1 MINMKSLK
9 LSLRDSSSALFG
21 IFLILW
27 AVLSLLQARFTPINS
42 DEAYYWMYSR
52 YLAWG
57 YFDHPPMIALMIK
70 IGYFFFKNELGVR
83 LMGILL
89 QLVSFYL
96 IWCMIDSELRKKK
109 ENVFLLILIICSLPV
124 FNIFGFIATPDSPL
138 LFFTALFLFVY
149 RKFEQNNTWKYTI
162 ILGIV
167 MAVIMY
173 SKYHGALLIIFVVLS
188 NLKLLKNPKFYIAAI
203 LAIVLFFPHIYWQYS
218 NGFPSIKYHLV
229 ERVAGFSLKD
239 VIEYFMNELLTH
251 NPLVFPVVIYLMFR
265 AKNLNSFER
274 TLYYIVIGFFAFFFI
289 SSFRYHVE
297 PQWTAAASIPLVI
310 ILFNNLDDKPKIS
323 AYLKYVTIIS
333 ILLILFLRSAMMIDF
348 LPIDFFRTTYHG
360 TKKWAH
366 DIEKI
371 AGNKPVVFTN
381 SYQRASKYT
390 FYTKK
395 FSYTLNSLSYRKNQF
410 DLWDFEE
417 QLHGK
422 EVLYAPH
429 FLPDYYK
436 LKLEKYITSRG
447 DTIYARDFTDFQS
460 LQKECFVLDKKEYNF
475 SKKEQCLLPMQLY
488 NPYPYQINLKHPVF
502 PVKFQVCFFTNGVLK
517 FNKVFELSEKFRIL
531 SPGDTIKLVGSF
543 KVEDIPA
550 GRYKLAICSE
560 TGIEYIVTNSKFKDV
575 TISE

>member
-1 MINMKSLK
+1 MINMKSVK
-9 LSLRDSSSALFG
+9 LNFRDPASALFL

-27 AVLSLLQARFTPINS
+27 AILSILQARFTPINS

-52 YLAWG
+52 NLDWG
-57 YFDHPPMIALMIK
+57 FFDHPPMIALLIK

-83 LMGILL
+83 LMGVLL
-89 QLVSFYL
+89 QLLSFYL
-96 IWCMIDSELRKKK
+96 IWRLIDSDLKKKK
-109 ENVFLLILIICSLPV
+109 ENVLLLILIISSLPI

-149 RKFEQNNTWKYTI
+149 RKFEQNNTWKYAI
-162 ILGIV
+162 FLGIV
-167 MAVIMY
+167 MAAIMY
-173 SKYHGALLIIFVVLS
+173 SKYHGALLIVFVILS
-188 NLKLLKNPKFYIAAI
+188 NLKLLKNPKFYIAGVLALI
-203 LAIVLFFPHIYWQYS
+203 LFSPHMYWQYS

-239 VIEYFMNELLTH
+239 VIEYFLNALATH
-251 NPLVFPVVIYLMFR
+251 NPLVFPVIIYLMFR
-265 AKNLNSFER
+265 AKRLNGFER
-274 TLYYIVIGFFAFFFI
+274 TLYFVVIGFFAFFLI

-297 PQWTAAASIPLVI
+297 PQWTAVASIPLVI
-310 ILFNNLDDKPKIS
+310 ILFNNLDYKPKIS
-323 AYLKYVTIIS
+323 AYLKYATIIS
-333 ILLILFLRSAMMIDF
+333 IVIILFLRSAMMIDF

-360 TKKWAH
+360 TKKWAQ

-429 FLPDYYK
+429 FLTDYYK
-436 LKLEKYITSRG
+436 QKLEKYITSSG

-460 LQKECFVLDKKEYNF
+460 LQKECIILDKNEYFF
-475 SKKEQCLLPMQLY
+475 SKKEQCLLPMKLY
-488 NPYPYQINLKHPVF
+488 NPYPYQINLEHPEF
-502 PVKFQVCFFTNGVLK
+502 PVRFQVCFFTNGVLK
-517 FNKVFELSEKFRIL
+517 YNKGFEFSEKIRIL
-531 SPGDTIKLVGSF
+531 NVGDTIKLIGSF
-543 KVEDIPA
+543 KVDDIPD

-560 TGIEYIVTNSKFKDV
+560 SGIEYNVSNSKFKDV
-575 TISE
+575 TIAE